1 MKETISQENIFVA
14 WYYMGYFPMDTIT
27 CIYCG
32 KSFEI
37 SDALREHIRTEEIDK
52 LNKRHEEEI
61 ARYKEVAKK
70 AEDQELVLRKQKAE
84 LEEEKRK
91 FDLELQR
98 KLDTERKTI
107 REATMKEADEQ
118 AGMKMKEK
126 DLLIE
131 RLNKQLEDAKRT
143 ASQGSQQTQ
152 GEVQELDIEK
162 SLHEMYP
169 YDDILPVEKGDMGG
183 DCVQVVKSPSG
194 KTQCGK
200 ILWESKRTKN
210 WSDSWV
216 TKLKEDAR
224 RSGADI
230 PAIVSE
236 IMPKEATE
244 DIINVDGVWITK
256 RNLLIP
262 LAGLLREL
270 LTNVAYQK
278 TAQMH
283 QGRKAD
289 LVYDF
294 VTSTQF
300 RQQVTAIVEAYRDM
314 NEQIGRERSAY
325 DRMWK
330 AREAQLA
337 RIITATA
344 NIYGSMQGRAGN
356 NALPEV
362 SGLSLPEP
370 E

>member
-1 MKETISQENIFVA
+1 
-14 WYYMGYFPMDTIT
+14 MDTIT

-52 LNKRHEEEI
+52 LNKRHEEELV
-61 ARYKEVAKK
+61 RYKDAVKK
-70 AEDQELVLRKQKAE
+70 AEAQELSLRKEKAE
-84 LEEEKRK
+84 LEEARRK

-98 KLDTERKTI
+98 KLDAERKAI

-118 AGMKMKEK
+118 SGMKLKEK

-131 RLNKQLEDAKRT
+131 RLNKQMEDMKRT
-143 ASQGSQQTQ
+143 ASLGSQQAQ
-152 GEVQELDIEK
+152 GEVQELDIEQT
-162 SLHEMYP
+162 LAETFAQ
-169 YDDILPVEKGDMGG
+169 DEIIPVEKGDMGG

-194 KTQCGK
+194 KTVCGK

-210 WSDSWV
+210 WSDGWIA
-216 TKLKEDAR
+216 KLKEDAR
-224 RSGADI
+224 RSGADVA
-230 PAIVSE
+230 AIISE
-236 IMPKEATE
+236 VMPKEAKE
-244 DIINVDGVWITK
+244 EIVNVDSVWIAQ

-262 LAGLLREL
+262 LATLLREIL
-270 LTNVAYQK
+270 INVAYQK

-289 LVYDF
+289 LVYDY

-300 RQQVTAIVEAYRDM
+300 RQQVTAVIEAYRDM
-314 NEQIGRERSAY
+314 HDQIGRERAAY
-325 DRMWK
+325 DKMWK
-330 AREAQLA
+330 AREAQLS

-344 NIYGSMQGRAGN
+344 NIYGSMQGLAGN

-362 SGLSLPEP
+362 AGLSLPDGT
-370 E
+370 